1 MRPGRLISLLPII
14 ALVPRLGLVVIASDR
29 QTVGPETCAALLWIS
44 STTLAT
50 LVGLAEVYIGVAVV
64 SRRHRGLALL
74 WIALTLA
81 LNALIVPLSVSGL
94 EALPVWQIL
103 SSRVLRVAWG
113 AGLGLLSTLCVC
125 GCLWADVVRER
136 AEQVAPSLPVPEGE
150 PEDEKGSALEV
161 QLNALAAQLSAVE
174 APLKALQA
182 LSGSAQSA
190 AQDAAEPLPKH
201 SPCPECG
208 FWDQDQRKVAG
219 HITQCRRSGCAGPRQ
234 ALVIPIATAPART
247 KK

>member
-14 ALVPRLGLVVIASDR
+14 ALVPRLGLVVLAADR
-29 QTVGPETCAALLWIS
+29 QTVAPDTRTALLWIS
-44 STTLAT
+44 STALAA

-74 WIALTLA
+74 WVALTLA

-136 AEQVAPSLPVPEGE
+136 AEPAAPVPVPGGE
-150 PEDEKGSALEV
+150 PEDKRGSALEA
-161 QLNALAAQLSAVE
+161 QLSALAAQLSA
-174 APLKALQA
+174 LQA
-182 LSGSAQSA
+182 LNGSAPSA
-190 AQDAAEPLPKH
+190 AQGAAEPLPKH

-208 FWDQDQRKVAG
+208 FWDHDQRKVAG
-219 HITQCRRSGCAGPRQ
+219 HITQCRRRAARSL
-234 ALVIPIATAPART
+234 ALERPA
-247 KK
+247 

>member
-14 ALVPRLGLVVIASDR
+14 ALVPRLGLVVLAADR
-29 QTVGPETCAALLWIS
+29 QTVAPDTRSALLWIS
-44 STTLAT
+44 STALAA

-64 SRRHRGLALL
+64 SRQHRGLALL
-74 WIALTLA
+74 WVALTLA

-125 GCLWADVVRER
+125 GCLWADVVREG
-136 AEQVAPSLPVPEGE
+136 AEPAALFVPVAVGE
-150 PEDEKGSALEV
+150 PEDEKGSALV
-161 QLNALAAQLSAVE
+161 TQLNALAVQLSAVE
-174 APLKALQA
+174 APLKALQALQA

-208 FWDQDQRKVAG
+208 FWDHDQRKVAG
-219 HITQCRRSGCAGPRQ
+219 HISQCRRRAARFPCA
-234 ALVIPIATAPART
+234 
-247 KK
+247 

>member
-14 ALVPRLGLVVIASDR
+14 ALVPRLGLVVLAADR
-29 QTVGPETCAALLWIS
+29 QTVAPDTRTALLWIS
-44 STTLAT
+44 STALAA

-74 WIALTLA
+74 WVALTLA

-125 GCLWADVVRER
+125 GCLWADVVREG
-136 AEQVAPSLPVPEGE
+136 AEPAAPSVPAPEGE
-150 PEDEKGSALEV
+150 PEDEKASALEA
-161 QLNALAAQLSAVE
+161 QLNALAVQLSAVE

-182 LSGSAQSA
+182 LNGSAPSA
-190 AQDAAEPLPKH
+190 AQPAGEPLPKH

-219 HITQCRRSGCAGPRQ
+219 HITQCRRRAARSL
-234 ALVIPIATAPART
+234 ALERPA
-247 KK
+247 